1 MLTLVDIV
9 VDAPRLGPLTYIWPE
24 GLPRPSPGEWALV
37 PVGRRQMIGLIH
49 ETRRCKPQALDGIG
63 YTVREVQARVEAIPT
78 ITDLH
83 LGLLRFAA
91 RYYHRGLGEVV
102 GTMLPGW
109 WRAPTQYRKS
119 PKRKHSPAET
129 LAIEVRN
136 DAQRKGA
143 PSTETYRPK
152 PHVHPLTSD
161 QQTALKT
168 LLAEARPAM
177 LHGATGSGKTRVYE
191 EIIAELGRDRPGRI
205 LVLVPEIGLTPQLH
219 ARLQERFPQSRLGM
233 LHSGLTERQRA
244 KTWIE
249 AATGCLDIL
258 IGTRMAVFVPIDDVR
273 LIIVDE
279 EHDNSYK
286 QQEGL
291 RYSARDLA
299 IWRAQSIGA
308 RLILGSATPSLETQ
322 AQVRSGRIRSVEMR
336 LQATGTQTAQV
347 HLIDLSRERPQEGL
361 APSLWSRM
369 EATLSGGQQSLVFVN
384 RRGWSPVV
392 SCGACGWI
400 NRCRDCD
407 ASAVLHQRG
416 SGWRLICH
424 RCGRVEAPPKACPAC
439 GNPSLDTL
447 GRGSQRI
454 EEAITRRFPEARVL
468 RVDRDQMTSPK
479 ATEAAFDAIRKGQ
492 VDIVVG
498 TQMMAKGHD
507 FPNLRTVLVVDAD
520 ARLHQPDYR
529 GPEQLFALLLQV
541 AGRAGRHPSS
551 SPVENDQ
558 AQSVQAGVWIQTHYP
573 EHPLMRAITA
583 PGFDSQKAFWS
594 ALLADREQAGL
605 PPYRHLALVRLSHR
619 DAAVVEDAAKAI
631 HRQGNTSRGVR
642 LYPPVPQY
650 PERVANKI
658 RWQVLLES
666 ESRSQLHAA
675 VAELD
680 AWMAT
685 STKVDTS
692 IEIDPLG
699 FSG

>member
-1 MLTLVDIV
+1 MLTLVDIL
-9 VDAPRLGPLTYIWPE
+9 VDAPRLGPLTYIWPQA
-24 GLPRPSPGEWALV
+24 LPRPSPGEWALV
-37 PVGRRQMIGLIH
+37 SMGRRQMIGLIH
-49 ETRRCKPQALDGIG
+49 ETRPCEPEALEGFG
-63 YTVREVQARVEAIPT
+63 YTLREVHAKVEALPT

-83 LGLLRFAA
+83 LNLLRFAA

-119 PKRKHSPAET
+119 PKRKQSPADA
-129 LAIEVRN
+129 LATEVR
-136 DAQRKGA
+136 AEAEKKGA
-143 PSTETYRPK
+143 PSPESYRPR
-152 PHVHPLTSD
+152 PNANALTTD
-161 QQTALKT
+161 QKIALDR
-168 LLAEARPAM
+168 LMVDSRPAM
-177 LHGATGSGKTRVYE
+177 LHGVTGSGKTRVYE
-191 EIIAELGRDRPGRI
+191 ELIAELGQENPGRVLI
-205 LVLVPEIGLTPQLH
+205 LVPEIGLTPQLH
-219 ARLQERFPQSRLGM
+219 ERLRERFPMSRLGM

-244 KTWIE
+244 KTWME
-249 AATGCLDIL
+249 AASGCIDIL
-258 IGTRMAVFVPIDDVR
+258 IGTRMAVFVPLDDLR

-308 RLILGSATPSLETQ
+308 QLVLGSATPSLETQ
-322 AQVRSGRIRSVEMR
+322 AQLKSGRIQSLEMR
-336 LQATGTQTAQV
+336 HQATGTEAAKV
-347 HLIDLSRERPQEGL
+347 HLIDLSRERLEEGM
-361 APSLWSRM
+361 APSLWRRLE
-369 EATLSGGQQSLVFVN
+369 EALRRHEQSLVFVN
-384 RRGWSPVV
+384 RRGWSPIL

-400 NRCRDCD
+400 NGCRDCD
-407 ASAVLHQRG
+407 APAVLHQRG
-416 SGWRLICH
+416 QGWRLICH
-424 RCGRVEAPPKACPAC
+424 RCGLVEVPPKACPAC

-454 EEAITRRFPEARVL
+454 EEAIARRFPEARVL
-468 RVDRDQMTSPK
+468 RVDRDQMNSPK
-479 ATEAAFDAIRKGQ
+479 ATAMAFSEIREGR

-507 FPNLRTVLVVDAD
+507 FPNLRTVLVLDAD

-529 GPEQLFALLLQV
+529 GGEQLFALLLQV

-551 SPVENDQ
+551 SPPK
-558 AQSVQAGVWIQTHYP
+558 SGTVQNAPAGVWIQTHYP

-583 PGFDSQKAFWS
+583 QGFDSQKAFWD
-594 ALLADREQAGL
+594 ALLNDREQSGL
-605 PPYRHLALVRLSHR
+605 PPFRYLALIRLSHR
-619 DAAVVEDAAKAI
+619 NAKAVEDAAKAI
-631 HRQGNTSRGVR
+631 HAQGTKTDGVR

-650 PERVANKI
+650 PERVANKT
-658 RWQVLLES
+658 RWQVLLEAQ
-666 ESRSQLHAA
+666 SRSKLHAA

-680 AWMAT
+680 VWMANT
-685 STKVDTS
+685 LKVDLN